1 MISLV
6 GFPGSSAGK
15 ESACN
20 AGDASLIPGS
30 GSSPGEWIGYPFHY
44 SWASLMAQ
52 MVKNLPAM
60 QETWVQSL
68 VWEDSLE
75 ESKATHS
82 SILAWGISMDR
93 GAYSP
98 WGCKGSDVTERL
110 SLSFII
116 NMLKALKD

>member
-15 ESACN
+15 ESPCN

-52 MVKNLPAM
+52 MVESACNVGGLGSIPGLERSPGEGKAYQLQYSGLKN
-60 QETWVQSL
+60 
-68 VWEDSLE
+68 
-75 ESKATHS
+75 
-82 SILAWGISMDR
+82 SMNCIVR
-93 GAYSP
+93 
-98 WGCKGSDVTERL
+98 DVTK
-110 SLSFII
+110 SQT
-116 NMLKALKD
+116 